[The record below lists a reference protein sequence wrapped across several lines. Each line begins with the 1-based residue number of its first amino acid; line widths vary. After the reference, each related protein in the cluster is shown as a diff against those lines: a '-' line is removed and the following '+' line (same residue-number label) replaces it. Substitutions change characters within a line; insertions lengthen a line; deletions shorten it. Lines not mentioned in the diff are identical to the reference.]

1 MNLIN
6 FSSLCMHILLYLLAF
21 FSLYFPL
28 VVCVYSPLNYPS
40 SSLALLP
47 CTYTYTL
54 RFSHTVLHS
63 SLWMCGGKKAF
74 VFKDNYFFFF
84 CWLLH
89 RSAGALQWSESG
101 LGLQSV
107 FMGQRGSFG
116 HCSPIPKTCSVKG
129 TFNSITSMFPS
140 ASLLLT
146 SS

>member
-1 MNLIN
+1 
-6 FSSLCMHILLYLLAF
+6 MHAHPFIFACL

-84 CWLLH
+84 
-89 RSAGALQWSESG
+89 AGYCTAVQELCSG
-101 LGLQSV
+101 LKADWACSLSLWDKEGASV
-107 FMGQRGSFG
+107 TA
-116 HCSPIPKTCSVKG
+116 HLSPKH
-129 TFNSITSMFPS
+129 
-140 ASLLLT
+140 AA
-146 SS
+146 